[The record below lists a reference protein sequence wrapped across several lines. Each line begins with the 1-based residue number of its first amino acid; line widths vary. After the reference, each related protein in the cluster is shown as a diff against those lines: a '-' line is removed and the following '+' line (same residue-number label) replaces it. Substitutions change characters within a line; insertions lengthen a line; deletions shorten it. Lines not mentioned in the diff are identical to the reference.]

1 MAFPAF
7 SPLSI
12 DFHQTSLTFN
22 RFLIMFLSENSRLPG
37 RAAGA
42 PGRRPWQ
49 YLGLDS
55 GQRGAPMS
63 SYLDSENA
71 SQICIPRIRILSC
84 YIREFWLGGHMSCT
98 YRTLF
103 FADSP
108 IRRQDLGGPRGRSG
122 QIKTPISTTPNF
134 GGFWRPYP
142 TTRTSAPTL
151 PSRAHPKDDVR

>member
-71 SQICIPRIRILSC
+71 SQISIPRIRILSC

-108 IRRQDLGGPRGRSG
+108 IRRQDLGGLRGRNP
-122 QIKTPISTTPNF
+122 QIKTPISTHPDF
-134 GGFWRPYP
+134 GEFWRPYP
-142 TTRTSAPTL
+142 TTRTSAPTP
-151 PSRAHPKDDVR
+151 PSRAHPTDDVR

>member
-12 DFHQTSLTFN
+12 NFHQTSLTFN

-71 SQICIPRIRILSC
+71 SQISTARIKILSSEV
-84 YIREFWLGGHMSCT
+84 RESRWGGQMSFT
-98 YRTLF
+98 DRAF
-103 FADSP
+103 FCADSP
-108 IRRQDLGGPRGRSG
+108 IRRQDLGGPRGRNG
-122 QIKTPISTTPNF
+122 RTKTTISISPTF
-134 GGFWRPYP
+134 GEFWRPFP
-142 TTRTSAPTL
+142 TLRTPAPTP
-151 PSRAHPKDDVR
+151 PSRAHPTDDVR

>member
-22 RFLIMFLSENSRLPG
+22 RFLIRFLSENSRLPG

-108 IRRQDLGGPRGRSG
+108 IRRQDFGGPRGQNGRTKTTISMMPKVGEFFRRCNSRSD
-122 QIKTPISTTPNF
+122 
-134 GGFWRPYP
+134 P
-142 TTRTSAPTL
+142 TFPRTSQG
-151 PSRAHPKDDVR
+151 